1 VVTAET
7 ATTMGYKKSLVTF
20 SDIPSVAMIKENS
33 QFVPMSFLFG
43 SIALGLLEIKAPI
56 IELID

>member
-1 VVTAET
+1 MGGMVTAET

-33 QFVPMSFLFG
+33 QFVPMSFPIWIDCFG
-43 SIALGLLEIKAPI
+43 CPEIKA
-56 IELID
+56 L

>member
-1 VVTAET
+1 MGGKSGHCRT

-33 QFVPMSFLFG
+33 QFVPIITYLYDCFKG
-43 SIALGLLEIKAPI
+43 CPEIKA
-56 IELID
+56 L

>member
-1 VVTAET
+1 VVKVVTAET

-33 QFVPMSFLFG
+33 QFVPMYSLFG
-43 SIALGLLEIKAPI
+43 SIALGLPRN
-56 IELID
+56 